1 MDTDI
6 RRMGDLLVDIHGI
19 ATRDF
24 ILQWTMLVL
33 QTMLVSWGLWLLHP
47 VCTNMG
53 ATIAWQI
60 ELFVEH
66 ISFCWMD
73 QSNDQQEIDSLFVLL
88 LLTTFRPPLQVKE
101 LPCDESAFFSISICW
116 QNRSNENKMK
126 EKKPFDLLEEL
137 KKPYVVGIKPE
148 YVEVV
153 WWFL

>member
-66 ISFCWMD
+66 ISISRMD

-88 LLTTFRPPLQVKE
+88 LLTTFRPPSQVKE

-116 QNRSNENKMK
+116 QNRSNESKMK
-126 EKKPFDLLEEL
+126 EKKPFDLIEEL